1 MTTYL
6 SKKFKILSA
15 ISILMVLYIHMYYT
29 EGKSLPILQI
39 IEGTM
44 GQYCLVAVPLFY
56 LISGYFFFSKCLR
69 AFIPYPGN

>member
-1 MTTYL
+1 MNAYL

-44 GQYCLVAVPLFY
+44 GQYSCSRSSLLP
-56 LISGYFFFSKCLR
+56 YFRIFIFSQN
-69 AFIPYPGN
+69 A